1 MRALTPPKIAPPF
14 GAYSHGVVASVS
26 RLVVISGQLGMAK
39 DGTIP
44 AGVSAQ
50 AGICLA
56 NIDAILAEAGLGRA
70 NILRLNA
77 YVTDRGFFADY
88 MAVRDRWL
96 VDCDVKPAS
105 TLLIVS
111 GFTRSEFVVEI
122 EAIAGES

>member
-1 MRALTPPKIAPPF
+1 MRILTPPTIAPPF
-14 GAYSHGVVASVS
+14 GTYSHGVAASVS
-26 RLVVISGQLGMAK
+26 RLVVISGQLGLAK

-44 AGVSAQ
+44 GGVSAQ
-50 AGICLA
+50 AAICLA

-70 NILRLNA
+70 SILRLNA
-77 YVTDRGFFADY
+77 YVTDRGHIVDY

-96 VDCDVKPAS
+96 VDCAVKPAS

-122 EAIAGES
+122 EAIAGEG